1 MQVIIYLKFK
11 IMKINIRK
19 FKQNDKS
26 EILKMMTEFYSSNAV
41 STNGSIE
48 IFEKDFDECI
58 KNSSY
63 LEGYV
68 FIENSSILGYAMLAK
83 SFSTEFGK
91 PCIWFEDLYLK
102 PEYRGKGI
110 VTKFIYHIKE
120 NYKNHV
126 FKLEVEDYNEHALHI
141 YKKCGFEK
149 LPYSEMI
156 LKNY

>member
-1 MQVIIYLKFK
+1 
-11 IMKINIRK
+11 MKINIRK
-19 FKQNDKS
+19 FNQDDKS

>member
-1 MQVIIYLKFK
+1 M
-11 IMKINIRK
+11 INIEKDFK

-91 PCIWFEDLYLK
+91 ICIWLEDLFVK
-102 PEYRGKGI
+102 QEFRGQGI
-110 VTKFIYHIKE
+110 ITKFLEYTENIYI
-120 NYKNHV
+120 NYTCRDIN
-126 FKLEVEDYNEHALHI
+126 F
-141 YKKCGFEK
+141 F
-149 LPYSEMI
+149 
-156 LKNY
+156 

>member
-19 FKQNDKS
+19 FNQDDKS

>member
-1 MQVIIYLKFK
+1 
-11 IMKINIRK
+11 MKINIRK

-83 SFSTEFGK
+83 SFSTECGK

>member
-1 MQVIIYLKFK
+1 MRIYKLYWLKYVKAFSGCNVLLIVLLNGIK
-11 IMKINIRK
+11 G
-19 FKQNDKS
+19 
-26 EILKMMTEFYSSNAV
+26 EFITSLYNLLWPLY
-41 STNGSIE
+41 GP
-48 IFEKDFDECI
+48 DC
-58 KNSSY
+58 NSSY

-102 PEYRGKGI
+102 PKYRRKGI
-110 VTKFIYHIKE
+110 VTNFIYHIKE

>member
-1 MQVIIYLKFK
+1 MEII
-11 IMKINIRK
+11 IRK
-19 FKQNDKS
+19 FNQDDKS

-126 FKLEVEDYNEHALHI
+126 FKLEVEDYNEHAMHI

>member
-1 MQVIIYLKFK
+1 MEII
-11 IMKINIRK
+11 IRK
-19 FKQNDKS
+19 FNQDDKS

-110 VTKFIYHIKE
+110 VTKFIFHIKE

-126 FKLEVEDYNEHALHI
+126 FKLEVEDYNEHAMHI

>member
-102 PEYRGKGI
+102 PKYRRKGI
-110 VTKFIYHIKE
+110 VTNFIYHIKE